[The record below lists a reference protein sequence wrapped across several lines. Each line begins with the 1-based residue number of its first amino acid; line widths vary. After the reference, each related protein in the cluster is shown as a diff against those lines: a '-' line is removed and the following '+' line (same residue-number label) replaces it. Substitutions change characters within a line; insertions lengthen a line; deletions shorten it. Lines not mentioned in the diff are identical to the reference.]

1 MHDEREQANDEEAGD
16 VRGAPLF
23 EQEVDADAQID
34 QSDQRNIKAAP
45 RVQVAL
51 LQVLQVG
58 ETILDHRVALI
69 VAARH
74 VVVEIHRIRKTGL
87 VFDLIEV
94 YLYVLGP
101 EYIVTID
108 AILADAQE
116 HVAALDAVERGRA
129 VRFDMVG

>member
-1 MHDEREQANDEEAGD
+1 MHDEREQANDEEARD

-34 QSDQRNIKAAP
+34 QSDQRKVKVAP

-74 VVVEIHRIRKTGL
+74 IVVEIHRIREPWL
-87 VFDLIEV
+87 VFDLIEI
-94 YLYVLGP
+94 YLYDLGP
-101 EYIVTID
+101 GNLLKVDAVHDAYEQVAAID
-108 AILADAQE
+108 AG
-116 HVAALDAVERGRA
+116 ERRRA
-129 VRFDMVG
+129 VRFDL